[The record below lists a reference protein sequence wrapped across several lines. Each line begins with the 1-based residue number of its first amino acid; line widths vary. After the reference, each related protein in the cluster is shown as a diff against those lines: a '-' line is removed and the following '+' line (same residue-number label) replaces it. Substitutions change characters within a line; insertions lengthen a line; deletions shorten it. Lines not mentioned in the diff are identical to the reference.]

1 MKILIITFLIVFI
14 VYFRK
19 VKIKWKTFFHKGFY
33 KSAKPYGVYC
43 YCGKQGKGKTYS
55 VVEFLLNNSDY
66 KIYANI
72 SSIEGIDYTYFSG
85 FDELLKLRDEH
96 DCIIVF
102 DEIFTALTKTSKMN
116 TEILDFLSQMR
127 KRRII
132 FITTAQEWLE
142 INITLR
148 RYCRYQIDCNMFS
161 IFGYPILIK
170 HLKDAEQMTWSQND
184 NEYIAPLIETTISHG
199 MKSVINA
206 YDTFEQIK
214 TENVSA
220 VRDKSLTNAEQKAN
234 KKAIADTTTIS
245 NGMVNGQWTQ
255 ILHKNNVNSNELD
268 TTLHINNNTSNNI
281 VSSSSIDNDFWG
293 DLKINDFESDNL
305 SNEK

>member
-19 VKIKWKTFFHKGFY
+19 VKIKWKTFFQRGFF
-33 KSAKPYGVYC
+33 KDAKPYGVYC

-72 SSIEGIDYTYFSG
+72 SSIEGINYTYFSG

-116 TEILDFLSQMR
+116 TEVLDFLSQMR

-255 ILHKNNVNSNELD
+255 TLHENNVNSNKLD
-268 TTLHINNNTSNNI
+268 TSLHINNDTSNKF

>member
-1 MKILIITFLIVFI
+1 MKILIITFLIVLIFC
-14 VYFRK
+14 FRK
-19 VKIKWKTFFHKGFY
+19 VRIKWKTFFHRGFF
-33 KSAKPYGVYC
+33 KDSKPYGVYC

-55 VVEFLLNNSDY
+55 VVEFLLNNSDH
-66 KIYANI
+66 KIFANI
-72 SSIEGIDYTYFSG
+72 SSIDGIDYTYFSG

-116 TEILDFLSQMR
+116 TDVLDFLSQMR

-148 RYCRYQIDCNMFS
+148 RYCRYQIDCNMVS

-170 HLKDAEQMTWSQND
+170 HLKDAEQMKWSQID

-199 MKSVINA
+199 LKSVINS

-214 TENVSA
+214 TENFSA
-220 VRDKSLTNAEQKAN
+220 VRDKSLTNTEQNAN

-245 NGMVNGQWTQ
+245 NGMVNGQCTQ
-255 ILHKNNVNSNELD
+255 TLHKNNLNSNEFD
-268 TTLHINNNTSNNI
+268 TSLHLNNNSF
-281 VSSSSIDNDFWG
+281 SSSSIDNDFWS

-305 SNEK
+305 INEK

>member
-116 TEILDFLSQMR
+116 TEVLDFLSQMR

-170 HLKDAEQMTWSQND
+170 HLKDAEQMTWSQID

-220 VRDKSLTNAEQKAN
+220 IRDKSLTNAEQKAN

-245 NGMVNGQWTQ
+245 NGMVNGQCTQ
-255 ILHKNNVNSNELD
+255 ILHKNIVNSNELD
-268 TTLHINNNTSNNI
+268 TSLHINNNISNNI

-293 DLKINDFESDNL
+293 DLKLNDFESDNL

>member
-19 VKIKWKTFFHKGFY
+19 VKIKWKTFFQRGFF
-33 KSAKPYGVYC
+33 KDAKPYGVYC

-66 KIYANI
+66 KIFANI
-72 SSIEGIDYTYFSG
+72 SSIEGINYTYFSG

-116 TEILDFLSQMR
+116 TEVLDFLSQMR

-255 ILHKNNVNSNELD
+255 TLHKNNVNSNELD
-268 TTLHINNNTSNNI
+268 TSLHINNNSSNNI
-281 VSSSSIDNDFWG
+281 FSSSIDNDFWG